1 METTTIGAANAPK
14 VQDKPSLTRK
24 ALPALHRKLLFEA
37 IPKREGITSAK
48 SLDDQSLDR
57 SDYRSIGNGEQY
69 QPLMNSQRKIFIDYF
84 FNAITDLRYAFLKF
98 SHNSTNDIPETSDID
113 LLIVRNELNSF
124 LDIIRKGKNIEKV
137 DLHRKSFVTFVSV
150 YFKDGSYLELDLINR
165 FERKGIIYLDAE
177 TILNSAI
184 NKNHLRLASEIHNFE
199 YIMLFNMIN
208 ESDVPTRYREYYT
221 SQSFSER
228 AEIFSYICNKYDLS
242 INTLDE
248 LYDRKL
254 RGPKKILR
262 QVLAQP
268 INKGLPKLL
277 HKFRYLGDVIRDTI
291 NSKGITVTFSGVDG
305 AGKSTVLENV
315 RVTLQKKYRQK
326 TVVLRHRPSMLPI
339 LSSIKHG
346 KKNAEK
352 LTSQNLPRQ
361 GNNKST
367 ISSLIRFLYY
377 YVDYIIGQYYVYFR
391 YTLRG
396 YTVLYDRYYFDFIID
411 SKRSNIS
418 LPKPILKWCY
428 YFVFKPKVNVFL
440 YAPPEII
447 LSRKQEMSSN
457 DIQQLTGE
465 YRELFEELGKSN
477 KKQRYISI
485 NNTNLEETLS
495 VVMKKYVK
503 AAV

>member
-1 METTTIGAANAPK
+1 MT
-14 VQDKPSLTRK
+14 
-24 ALPALHRKLLFEA
+24 
-37 IPKREGITSAK
+37 
-48 SLDDQSLDR
+48 
-57 SDYRSIGNGEQY
+57 
-69 QPLMNSQRKIFIDYF
+69 SQRKIFVQYF
-84 FNAITDLRYAFLKF
+84 FREIAGLRYAFLKF
-98 SHNSTNDIPETSDID
+98 NHKKIDDIPATSDID
-113 LLIVRNELNSF
+113 LLIDKHELNSI
-124 LDIIRKGKNIEKV
+124 LDIIRNGNDIEKI
-137 DLHRKSFVTFVSV
+137 DLHRKSYVTFVSV
-150 YFKDGSYLELDLINR
+150 YFNDGSYVELDLINR
-165 FERKGIIYLDAE
+165 FDRKGIIYLDSE
-177 TILNSAI
+177 TVLNNTI
-184 NKNHLRLASEIHNFE
+184 VRDHLKLAGELHNFE
-199 YIMLFNMIN
+199 YTMLFSMIN
-208 ESDVPTRYREYYT
+208 DSDVPVRYRDYYA
-221 SQSFSER
+221 SLSFSER

-248 LYDRKL
+248 LYERKL

-262 QVLAQP
+262 QILTQP
-268 INKGLPKLL
+268 INKGLPRLI
-277 HKFRYLGDVIRDTI
+277 HRFRYFGDALRDAV

-326 TVVLRHRPSMLPI
+326 TVVLRHRPSLLPI
-339 LSSIKHG
+339 LSSVKHG
-346 KKNAEK
+346 KKKAEK

-377 YVDYIIGQYYVYFR
+377 YVDYVIGQYYIYFR

-418 LPKPILKWCY
+418 LPKPIMRWCY

-440 YAPPEII
+440 YAPPEVI
-447 LSRKQEMSSN
+447 LSRKQEMSSK
-457 DIQQLTGE
+457 DIQKLTGE
-465 YRELFEELGKSN
+465 YRELFEELGKSTE
-477 KKQRYISI
+477 KQRYLVI

-495 VVMKKYVK
+495 VIMKQYVK

>member
-1 METTTIGAANAPK
+1 
-14 VQDKPSLTRK
+14 
-24 ALPALHRKLLFEA
+24 
-37 IPKREGITSAK
+37 
-48 SLDDQSLDR
+48 
-57 SDYRSIGNGEQY
+57 
-69 QPLMNSQRKIFIDYF
+69 MNSQRKIFINYF
-84 FNAITDLRYAFLKF
+84 FHAIADLRYAYLKF
-98 SHNSTNDIPETSDID
+98 THASTNDIPETSDID
-113 LLIVRNELNSF
+113 LLIDKHELNSY
-124 LDIIRKGKNIEKV
+124 LDCIRKGDNIEKV
-137 DLHRKSFVTFVSV
+137 NLDKKSFVTYVSV
-150 YFKDGSYLELDLINR
+150 YFTDGSYLELDLINR
-165 FERKGIIYLDAE
+165 FDRKGVIYLDSE
-177 TILNSAI
+177 SILNKAV
-184 NKNHLRLASEIHNFE
+184 KKDHLKLASESHNFE
-199 YIMLFNMIN
+199 YILLFHLVNN
-208 ESDVPTRYREYYT
+208 SDVADRYRKYY
-221 SQSFSER
+221 SSLSVSDR
-228 AEIFSYICNKYDLS
+228 SEIFAYICNKYDLS

-248 LYDRKL
+248 LYEKKQ
-254 RGPKKILR
+254 RGPKKVLR
-262 QVLAQP
+262 YVFAQP
-268 INKGLPKLL
+268 INKGVSKGI
-277 HKFRYLGDVIRDTI
+277 HKIRYIVDAIRDAI

-305 AGKSTVLENV
+305 AGKSTILENV

-326 TVVLRHRPSMLPI
+326 TVVLRHRPSLLPI

-495 VVMKKYVK
+495 VVMKQYVK
-503 AAV
+503 ASV